1 MKLWYNSTP
10 LFTFNS
16 ERQQGKL
23 SQDTDNKAFLLD
35 LRREVLL
42 YQERPKLEGG
52 EILEKNI
59 KDRIFRRS
67 ALKKR
72 KNTISSKIKRKN
84 TNGKWKTHWQEK
96 WGLSAWGPEWV
107 SVQQANLPTHVC
119 EGTLG

>member
-35 LRREVLL
+35 LWREVLL

-72 KNTISSKIKRKN
+72 KNTYI
-84 TNGKWKTHWQEK
+84 
-96 WGLSAWGPEWV
+96 L
-107 SVQQANLPTHVC
+107 
-119 EGTLG
+119 